1 MIRSIRPIVAVLAG
15 LVLGACAAPPV
26 KHYYTLI
33 PPSGPE
39 SPGGDTATSSSR
51 SSLPFAVSIQPV
63 RVPEQVDRL
72 QIVVTDPQS
81 TQVYPLDNSLWA
93 GSLSDELRQALG
105 TYLYNDLGVR
115 NVAVAQVPENFPLWK
130 IYLSIQRFESLY
142 ASRAVIDAT
151 WSLVPVNQ
159 PRRIALLC
167 GGTATVAV
175 QSGMSALV
183 AGHQSALRELASRM
197 GAQLRHAQ
205 ATPQTVPNGCVTK

>member
-1 MIRSIRPIVAVLAG
+1 MIRSIRSIVAVLAG

-33 PPSGPE
+33 PPSGPI
-39 SPGGDTATSSSR
+39 SRDGDAATSSR

-130 IYLSIQRFESLY
+130 IYLSVQRFESLY

-159 PRRIALLC
+159 PRRAALLC
-167 GGTATVAV
+167 GGTATVGV

-183 AGHQSALRELASRM
+183 VGHQAALRELASRM
-197 GAQLRHAQ
+197 AVQLRHAQ